1 MLPLSWF
8 IIFTNIHT
16 YVSVYEGA
24 RTLSQVP
31 VSPNEQI
38 FFLKKFWQVGA
49 RAGERGQIG

>member
-16 YVSVYEGA
+16 YISIYEGA

-38 FFLKKFWQVGA
+38 FFLKNSGKWV
-49 RAGERGQIG
+49 RERGEKGQIG